1 MSKEVHRPWRPWLV
15 AVVATLA
22 MSVSY
27 LDRQTLAAIA
37 PTVREELGISH
48 TRFGWLGSA
57 FAVAYLIFAPVSG
70 RVVDR
75 IGPKRALAFAV
86 LAWSVVSAAHALASS
101 FASLFVLRA
110 LLGVLESPSFPAAA
124 RTIRTTLPAN
134 RRSLGMGLLFTGSS
148 FGAMIAAPLAV
159 RIAHDFGFRY
169 AFVITAAVGLTWL
182 PAWLYLAPKEEP
194 PAEPPE
200 AANEP
205 TSSPLALV
213 LHPALVRQAFI
224 VLGSAPAMLVVLSWF
239 PQFLVEACHV
249 KKDDVGHYLWLPP
262 LVFDAAAV
270 TFGLLGSL
278 RDSKLERE
286 GAAKDASH
294 VGLVVGAALFTA
306 TLMLGQV
313 VEGPWARVAL
323 GSLSMAGGAG
333 MYVIGTADMLRRV
346 EPRDAALASGLSA
359 AVQSIVHVVVN
370 PLVGAVVDRTHAWG
384 YVLALGLLA
393 LPCAVAWI
401 FLPGERRP
409 SGNTNRRPEVRVELE
424 GQRPSN

>member
-22 MSVSY
+22 MTVSY

-37 PTVREELGISH
+37 PTVRDELAISH

-75 IGPKRALAFAV
+75 IGPKRALAIAV

-101 FASLFVLRA
+101 FVSLFVLRA

-159 RIAHDFGFRY
+159 RIARDFGFRY
-169 AFVITAAVGLTWL
+169 AFVVTAAVGLAWL
-182 PAWLYLAPKEEP
+182 PAWLYLAPSEDASADRPK
-194 PAEPPE
+194 
-200 AANEP
+200 AATES
-205 TSSPLALV
+205 TSSPFALM
-213 LHPALVRQAFI
+213 LHPAMVRQALI
-224 VLGSAPAMLVVLSWF
+224 VLGSAPAILVVISWF
-239 PQFLVEACHV
+239 PQFMVEACHV
-249 KKDDVGHYLWLPP
+249 KKDEVGHYLWLPP
-262 LVFDAAAV
+262 LVFDVAAV
-270 TFGLLGSL
+270 SFGLLASL
-278 RDSKLERE
+278 RDAKVERS
-286 GAAKDASH
+286 GPDSANAKNASH
-294 VGLVVGAALFTA
+294 SGLVVIAALFTA
-306 TLMLGQV
+306 TLVLAHF

-359 AVQSIVHVVVN
+359 AVQSIVHVVAN

-384 YVLALGLLA
+384 YVLAVGLLA

-401 FLPGERRP
+401 VLPGERRP
-409 SGNTNRRPEVRVELE
+409 SGNANRQAE
-424 GQRPSN
+424 

>member
-1 MSKEVHRPWRPWLV
+1 M
-15 AVVATLA
+15 VATLA

-75 IGPKRALAFAV
+75 IGPKRALAIAV

-101 FASLFVLRA
+101 FVSLFVLRA

-159 RIAHDFGFRY
+159 RIAQDFGFRY
-169 AFVITAAVGLTWL
+169 AFVITAAVGLAWL
-182 PAWLYLAPKEEP
+182 PAWLYLAPKEDP
-194 PAEPPE
+194 SAERPKTE
-200 AANEP
+200 TEP
-205 TSSPLALV
+205 TSSPLSLV

-239 PQFLVEACHV
+239 PQFLVEACNV
-249 KKDDVGHYLWLPP
+249 KKDAVGHYLWLPP
-262 LVFDAAAV
+262 LVFDVAAV
-270 TFGLLGSL
+270 SFGLLASL
-278 RDSKLERE
+278 RDTKIERD
-286 GAAKDASH
+286 GANAKNASH
-294 VGLVVGAALFTA
+294 RGLAFIAALFTA
-306 TLMLGQV
+306 TLVLAHF

-359 AVQSIVHVVVN
+359 AVQSIVHVIAN
-370 PLVGAVVDRTHAWG
+370 PLVGTVVDRTHAWG
-384 YVLALGLLA
+384 YVLAVGLLA
-393 LPCAVAWI
+393 LPCAAAWI

-409 SGNTNRRPEVRVELE
+409 SGDANRQPE
-424 GQRPSN
+424 

>member
-1 MSKEVHRPWRPWLV
+1 MSKTSSPWLV

-37 PTVREELGISH
+37 PTVREELTISH

-75 IGPKRALAFAV
+75 IGPKRALAIAV

-101 FASLFVLRA
+101 FVSLFVLRA

-169 AFVITAAVGLTWL
+169 AFVVTAAVGLAWL
-182 PAWLYLAPKEEP
+182 PAWLYLAPNEDPSADRPK
-194 PAEPPE
+194 ATD
-200 AANEP
+200 EP

-213 LHPALVRQAFI
+213 LHPALVRQTFI
-224 VLGSAPAMLVVLSWF
+224 VLGSAPAMLIVLSWF

-249 KKDDVGHYLWLPP
+249 KKEAVGHYLWLPP
-262 LVFDAAAV
+262 LVFDVAAV
-270 TFGLLGSL
+270 TFGLLASL
-278 RDSKLERE
+278 RDTKLDRE
-286 GAAKDASH
+286 GGEKSASH
-294 VGLVVGAALFTA
+294 TGLVLIAALFTA
-306 TLMLGQV
+306 TLMLAHV

-346 EPRDAALASGLSA
+346 EPRDAALASGISA
-359 AVQSIVHVVVN
+359 AVQSIVHVIAN
-370 PLVGAVVDRTHAWG
+370 PLVGTVVDRTHAWG

-393 LPCAVAWI
+393 LPCAIAWI
-401 FLPGERRP
+401 FLPAERRAR
-409 SGNTNRRPEVRVELE
+409 GDANGRTE
-424 GQRPSN
+424 